1 MKLNPDDLSVTSF
14 DTSSAESE
22 AVAGPI
28 GTYQPTPMT
37 YCYYCPPRTFDCP
50 IGTAPG
56 TIVIGI
62 D

>member
-14 DTSSAESE
+14 DTSASAD

-37 YCYYCPPRTFDCP
+37 YCYWCPPKTID
-50 IGTAPG
+50 TLAPVDTG
-56 TIVIGI
+56 VVG
-62 D
+62 